1 MATPGLLIT
10 RELLTIASIEVAN
23 RKLGGRV
30 SRASTESSFSKEP
43 GPAETRKQLLPT
55 RENVS
60 SISLSACFLPYLV
73 WENHEKRQ
81 KTWFNKYCK

>member
-10 RELLTIASIEVAN
+10 RELLTIAATAVAN
-23 RKLGGRV
+23 RKVGGIV
-30 SRASTESSFSKEP
+30 SRASTESSFSHRTRP
-43 GPAETRKQLLPT
+43 GRHLELALTGPRECLSHIPPAR
-55 RENVS
+55 
-60 SISLSACFLPYLV
+60 FLPYLV

>member
-23 RKLGGRV
+23 RKLDAGV

-43 GPAETRKQLLPT
+43 GPAKSRNQLLPT

-60 SISLSACFLPYLV
+60 SISLPARFLPYLV